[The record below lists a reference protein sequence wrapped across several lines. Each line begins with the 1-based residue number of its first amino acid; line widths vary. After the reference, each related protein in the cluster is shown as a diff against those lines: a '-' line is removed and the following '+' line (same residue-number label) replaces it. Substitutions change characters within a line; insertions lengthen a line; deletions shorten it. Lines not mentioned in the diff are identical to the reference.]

1 MTYDEYVNA
10 STGKIEI
17 GASPPPSRSSN
28 QDSLQPATS
37 VTQGLTPSDASGA
50 TTTEKLTEPSN
61 QMTTFEKDVEKAS
74 VAVVN
79 S

>member
-28 QDSLQPATS
+28 QDALQPAAS
-37 VTQGLTPSDASGA
+37 VTKDLTPSGA
-50 TTTEKLTEPSN
+50 LEAAAMEKPAEPSN